1 MKRAEQTGA
10 SKRFRSKI
18 PHFVCNMP
26 LRNRLPEPLPGP
38 KLAQLPTDLQ
48 SFVEFKP
55 TSLDTDY
62 KWKHHSERTLGVSV
76 DLVDLEAH
84 RPQPKEERPEIHPD
98 DARILHWGAGKQGGG
113 GGGQANKV
121 AHVWLKNTSFMS
133 NDLTQQVHKFKSGS
147 QVMKEEHERI
157 VQINNTLGTD
167 AETLTENAEKSFDV
181 PFDKLVAA
189 SAKRKGLTAEWVMPL
204 LPDALLWAND
214 FVHVD
219 FEVDPA
225 PRDPR
230 KRARVA
236 GGMLVNAKPVY
247 NEKQQKNVVKGSFIL
262 PKEEGSK
269 GEHEEQ
275 EFEWERQYTVETK
288 DADKNF
294 VLMVDPDVGT
304 VTYVEHSSS
313 KVEFRSG
320 LAAAIAKKESG
331 GTFTVKRCELT
342 REEVLERNRNTREVD
357 HFVALSDGEADE
369 PDEPDDGEDELGEE

>member
-1 MKRAEQTGA
+1 MTTPAKSESRSRREGHAKRVLGEQA
-10 SKRFRSKI
+10 AADARRRFRSKI

-48 SFVEFKP
+48 SFVEFNP

-62 KWKHHSERTLGVSV
+62 KWKHHCERTLGVAV

-84 RPQPKEERPEIHPD
+84 RPQPKEKRPQLHPD
-98 DARILHWGAGKQGGG
+98 DDRILNWRGKQGGG
-113 GGGQANKV
+113 GGRAKE
-121 AHVWLKNTSFMS
+121 HVWLLNTSFTS

-157 VQINNTLGTD
+157 VQINNALGTD

-181 PFDKLVAA
+181 PFDKLVEAA
-189 SAKRKGLTAEWVMPL
+189 ARRKGLTAEWVMPV
-204 LPDALLWAND
+204 LPDARLWAND

-225 PRDPR
+225 PSNPR

-247 NEKQQKNVVKGSFIL
+247 NEKQQTNVTKGSFIL
-262 PKEEGSK
+262 PMEEGSA

-275 EFEWERQYTVETK
+275 VFEWERQYQVETK
-288 DADKNF
+288 DADKNY
-294 VLMVDPDVGT
+294 VLLVDPDAGT
-304 VTYVEHSSS
+304 ASYVEHSSK

-320 LAAAIAKKESG
+320 LAAAVVKKESG

-342 REEVLERNRNTREVD
+342 DEQVLERNDRNRDVD
-357 HFVALSDGEADE
+357 HFV
-369 PDEPDDGEDELGEE
+369 DDDL